1 MMRSWVVYWFL
12 AVVIYVLGKV
22 IKDKK
27 IGSVP
32 AIYVTNLIAI
42 IGLGED
48 HPLLSEEEADD
59 KIDEQKEKMKEED

>member
-1 MMRSWVVYWFL
+1 MKNVMMRSWVVYWFL

-27 IGSVP
+27 IGSFP

-42 IGLGED
+42 VLGGYATY
-48 HPLLSEEEADD
+48 LML
-59 KIDEQKEKMKEED
+59 QQG